1 MMSTIKMGIIATF
14 LSLVISLLLGFV
26 TRYSR
31 GLIEITKGVPYIV
44 AGLLTAGLTGMN
56 PNSALIA
63 IVMVSWAPLEA
74 PCASLLMEAKA
85 QPYTHLAPIL
95 GNQSVA
101 STPLLLV
108 ALCAAAI
115 DSSRVSAFAVHY
127 D

>member
-1 MMSTIKMGIIATF
+1 MMSTIKMGIITTF

-63 IVMVSWAPLEA
+63 IVMVS
-74 PCASLLMEAKA
+74 
-85 QPYTHLAPIL
+85 
-95 GNQSVA
+95 
-101 STPLLLV
+101 
-108 ALCAAAI
+108 
-115 DSSRVSAFAVHY
+115 
-127 D
+127 